1 MFDSQEE
8 IYAYHFDS
16 HVEISMEIDI
26 QTIKKQTEIILL
38 LDAVIP
44 KAYKNDQKMG
54 RLKS

>member
-8 IYAYHFDS
+8 IYTYHFDS
-16 HVEISMEIDI
+16 HVE
-26 QTIKKQTEIILL
+26 KQTEIILL